1 MGSSLGGSNAQSGGI
16 WLAAGRSAGY
26 TGKQGCRVAR
36 RVHGAMA
43 DAELIAEA
51 KKRQLDLTPSSGV
64 ELEALA
70 KEVVAQPRD
79 VVERMKGLLGN

>member
-1 MGSSLGGSNAQSGGI
+1 MLSPGEFGWPLVGPPGI
-16 WLAAGRSAGY
+16 PGN
-26 TGKQGCRVAR
+26 RVVELRDAFMK
-36 RVHGAMA
+36 AMA
-43 DAELIAEA
+43 DPELIAEA
-51 KKRQLDLTPSSGV
+51 KKRRLDPTPSSGV